1 MDACEGTFHD
11 LSEYE
16 ISIKRLKLTLKVI
29 PNLASELVI
38 CIYFWI
44 SDLSIPHVPILLYF
58 LLSLLAL
65 HNSDLIYV
73 SSSTVINR

>member
-38 CIYFWI
+38 
-44 SDLSIPHVPILLYF
+44 ILGR
-58 LLSLLAL
+58 
-65 HNSDLIYV
+65 
-73 SSSTVINR
+73 TP